1 MHRMMIMIPVSFD
14 WFQIIMHILK
24 MVLWNGT
31 PCTLHLSKSVTKHLN
46 LIISGMIVDVFTDYG
61 VIVILFGTFEAF
73 HMIIEYFL
81 VFGKGPAP

>member
-1 MHRMMIMIPVSFD
+1 MFTEAEILN
-14 WFQIIMHILK
+14 LK

-61 VIVILFGTFEAF
+61 VIVILFGSFEAF
-73 HMIIEYFL
+73 YMIIEYFL
-81 VFGKGPAP
+81 VFGIDLEGPCTLNT